1 MGGGAWIGRKLRSDS
16 YQWQRSMDQG
26 VRDFTSRA
34 KSEFGVTLPSA
45 MEGGVKHAKK
55 SLSDRKDDIHKNCMI

>member
-1 MGGGAWIGRKLRSDS
+1 
-16 YQWQRSMDQG
+16 MDQG
-26 VRDFTSRA
+26 VRVFTSRA

-55 SLSDRKDDIHKNCMI
+55 SLSDRKDDIHKNCTI

>member
-1 MGGGAWIGRKLRSDS
+1 
-16 YQWQRSMDQG
+16 MDQG
-26 VRDFTSRA
+26 VRVFTSRA

-55 SLSDRKDDIHKNCMI
+55 SLSDRKDDIHKNCTIYRKMTNSYKGLVFV